1 MSSGFVSA
9 GTNDQ
14 PIERDDEWL
23 RAEQELEEERRRKAE
38 LGKQD
43 GGKSLFEVLERN
55 KSEPNSVAWP
65 LSAMPGPEQR
75 NKVIF
80 LGYYT
85 VAKQEAFEEKSR
97 LRNQFRSLDEDEV
110 EFLDSV
116 LESTRAQEAA
126 VKKETADQ
134 LEAFRRQREEAEKAL
149 RESASSD
156 VTTGQGEA
164 WSALARKRRRDK
176 QRDLLIPG
184 KKRKAS
190 ATENAAGKDTHNGKD
205 SHKQD
210 DAGSSSTKK
219 LVETSKS
226 DEAAAAASATS
237 SQTTNPATQAKVVT
251 DTDKPQLKTESPT
264 KPPAV
269 SLGLG
274 GYSSDSE

>member
-9 GTNDQ
+9 GTNEK

-38 LGKQD
+38 IGKQD

-55 KSEPNSVAWP
+55 K
-65 LSAMPGPEQR
+65 M
-75 NKVIF
+75 
-80 LGYYT
+80 
-85 VAKQEAFEEKSR
+85 AKQEAFEEKSR

-126 VKKETADQ
+126 VKKETAEQ
-134 LEAFRRQREEAEKAL
+134 LEAFRRQREEAQKAL
-149 RESASSD
+149 LESTSPDMVPVQKEDWA
-156 VTTGQGEA
+156 
-164 WSALARKRRRDK
+164 ALARKRRRDK
-176 QRDLLIPG
+176 QRDSLIPG

-190 ATENAAGKDTHNGKD
+190 TTENAAGKDTNNGKD
-205 SHKQD
+205 SQKQ
-210 DAGSSSTKK
+210 AGIGSSNTKK
-219 LVETSKS
+219 LEEDSSKS
-226 DEAAAAASATS
+226 KTAAPTTSTTASET
-237 SQTTNPATQAKVVT
+237 PKVVT
-251 DTDKPQLKTESPT
+251 DTEKGQLKTIST
-264 KPPAV
+264 KATPV